1 MNVLF
6 IHISIPKTN
15 WLIWTLKLRVLKRAS
30 LKMFRALVIRKDKL
44 REAEGKGRFK
54 SREVLMTRKFCLV
67 LLYIKLCRGYNFT
80 CLNNNQTFF
89 EI

>member
-1 MNVLF
+1 MDVLF

-15 WLIWTLKLRVLKRAS
+15 CFYLNTEIKSSQRTS
-30 LKMFRALVIRKDKL
+30 LKMFLVIRKDKL
-44 REAEGKGRFK
+44 LEAEGKGRFK